1 MGLPPFTQ
9 VPLTST
15 HSLPAAISTAM
26 PTKPP
31 TPTAMCGPLITAL
44 TGRYSSRLTV
54 PMTLV
59 PGTLDEKELDRI
71 T

>member
-1 MGLPPFTQ
+1 MAPGSGGP
-9 VPLTST
+9 
-15 HSLPAAISTAM
+15 
-26 PTKPP
+26 
-31 TPTAMCGPLITAL
+31 GPLITAL

-59 PGTLDEKELDRI
+59 PGTLDEKELQRI